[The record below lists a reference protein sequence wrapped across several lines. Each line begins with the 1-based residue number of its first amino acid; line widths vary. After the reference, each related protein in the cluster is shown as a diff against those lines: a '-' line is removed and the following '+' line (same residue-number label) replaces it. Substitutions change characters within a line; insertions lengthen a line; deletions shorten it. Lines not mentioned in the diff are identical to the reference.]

1 MHDVQI
7 RFSLILDYDI
17 FVIRIFIVTVL
28 FFVFLFFQF
37 IKKSLCELF
46 LCIDT

>member
-7 RFSLILDYDI
+7 RFSHILDYDI

-28 FFVFLFFQF
+28 FFVCFFF
-37 IKKSLCELF
+37 SIHKKKAYVNFFSV
-46 LCIDT
+46 

>member
-28 FFVFLFFQF
+28 FFVFFFFQF
-37 IKKSLCELF
+37 IKKKPM
-46 LCIDT
+46 